1 MGQES
6 RLRAVGTKG
15 GMAFLNSVGALG
27 GLSTFYYLVV
37 PFLFVLTVVVFVH
50 ELGHFLVA
58 RWCGVRVLVFSI
70 GFGRELIGLTD
81 RRGTRWKLAAVPL
94 GGYVKFFGDENVA
107 SVPDRSSVAAMT
119 DAERRES
126 FFHQSLSKRAAIVA
140 AGPIANFILAIVI
153 FAAVFAAY
161 GRPDNVARVEAVEAN
176 SAAATAG
183 FRPGDVVVAIDDHP
197 IRTFTEMQRVV
208 RAHPEKKIQIEI
220 ERDGRFLTV
229 SAVPTLKEVP
239 DNFGKIHRFGILGI
253 QGPRDRIKV
262 GPVEAVGYGAQETW
276 SIIDETFSYLYRMVT
291 GRESA
296 DQLGGPVGIALMS
309 GEAAKLGFDVLI
321 RWVAAI
327 SVSIGLLN
335 LFPIPLL
342 DGGHLLFYGL
352 EGVRGRPLSERTQEI
367 GFRIGFAIVLMLL
380 VFATYNDIPRLFA
393 VFHRIWS

>member
-1 MGQES
+1 
-6 RLRAVGTKG
+6 
-15 GMAFLNSVGALG
+15 MAFLNSVGALG

-50 ELGHFLVA
+50 ELGHFLIA
-58 RWCGVRVLVFSI
+58 RWCGVRVLVFSV
-70 GFGRELIGLTD
+70 GFGRELVGFTD
-81 RRGTRWKLAAVPL
+81 RHGTRWKIAAVPL

-107 SVPDRSSVAAMT
+107 SVPDRASVAAMS
-119 DAERRES
+119 DAERNES
-126 FFHQSLSKRAAIVA
+126 FFHQPLAKRAAIVA
-140 AGPIANFILAIVI
+140 AGPIANFILAIAI

-161 GRPDNVARVEAVEAN
+161 GRPDNVARVDAVEAN
-176 SAAATAG
+176 SAAAAAG
-183 FRPGDVVVAIDDHP
+183 FRPGDVVVAIDDRP

-208 RAHPEKKIQIEI
+208 RAHPDQKIQIEI

-276 SIIDETFSYLYRMVT
+276 SIVDETFSYLYRMVT

-352 EGVRGRPLSERTQEI
+352 EGLRGRPLSERTQEI

>member
-1 MGQES
+1 
-6 RLRAVGTKG
+6 
-15 GMAFLNSVGALG
+15 MAFLSSVGALG

-50 ELGHFLVA
+50 ELGHFLIA
-58 RWCGVRVLVFSI
+58 RWSGVRVLVFSI
-70 GFGRELIGLTD
+70 GFGRELAGFTD
-81 RRGTRWKLAAVPL
+81 RHGTRWKIAAVPL

-107 SVPDRSSVAAMT
+107 SVPDRDTVAAMT
-119 DAERRES
+119 ETERNES
-126 FFHQSLSKRAAIVA
+126 FFHQPLGKRAAIVA
-140 AGPIANFILAIVI
+140 AGPIANFLLAVLI
-153 FAAVFAAY
+153 FGAVFAIY
-161 GRPDNVARVEAVEAN
+161 GRPDNVARVDAVEPN
-176 SAAATAG
+176 SAASAAG
-183 FRPGDVVVAIDDHP
+183 FRPGDLVVAIDDQP
-197 IRTFTEMQRVV
+197 IKTFTEMQRVV
-208 RAHPEKKIQIEI
+208 RGHPDQPIRVTI
-220 ERDGRFLTV
+220 ERDGRDLSV

-239 DNFGKIHRFGILGI
+239 DNFGKVHRFGILGI
-253 QGPRDRIKV
+253 QGPRERIPV
-262 GPVEAVGYGAQETW
+262 GPVAAIGYGAQETW

-321 RWVAAI
+321 RWIAAI

-352 EGVRGRPLSERTQEI
+352 EGLRGRPLSERTQEI

>member
-1 MGQES
+1 
-6 RLRAVGTKG
+6 
-15 GMAFLNSVGALG
+15 LG

-50 ELGHFLVA
+50 ELGHFLIA

-81 RRGTRWKLAAVPL
+81 RHGTRWKLAAVPL

-107 SVPDRSSVAAMT
+107 SVPDRASVAAMT
-119 DAERRES
+119 DAERNES
-126 FFHQSLSKRAAIVA
+126 FFHQPLSKRAAIVA

-161 GRPDNVARVEAVEAN
+161 GRPDNVARVDAVEAN
-176 SAAATAG
+176 SAAAAAG
-183 FRPGDVVVAIDDHP
+183 FRPGDVVVAIDNHP

-208 RAHPEKKIQIEI
+208 RAHPEQKIQIEI

-229 SAVPTLKEVP
+229 TAVPTLKEVP

-276 SIIDETFSYLYRMVT
+276 SIVDETFSYLYRMVT

-321 RWVAAI
+321 RWIAAI

>member
-1 MGQES
+1 
-6 RLRAVGTKG
+6 
-15 GMAFLNSVGALG
+15 MAFLNSVGALG

-37 PFLFVLTVVVFVH
+37 PFLFVLTIVVFVH
-50 ELGHFLVA
+50 ELGHFLIA
-58 RWCGVRVLVFSI
+58 RWSGVRVLVFSI
-70 GFGRELIGLTD
+70 GFGRELLGFTD
-81 RRGTRWKLAAVPL
+81 RHGTRWKIAAVPL

-107 SVPDRSSVAAMT
+107 SVPDRASVDAMSEA
-119 DAERRES
+119 DRNES
-126 FFHQSLSKRAAIVA
+126 FFHQPLGKRAAIVA
-140 AGPIANFILAIVI
+140 AGPIANFILAIII
-153 FAAVFAAY
+153 FAAVFAIY

-176 SAAATAG
+176 SAASAAG

-208 RAHPEKKIQIEI
+208 RAHPDQKIQIEI

-229 SAVPTLKEVP
+229 TAAPTLKEVP

-253 QGPRDRIKV
+253 QGPKDRIKV
-262 GPVEAVGYGAQETW
+262 GPLEAIGYGAQETW
-276 SIIDETFSYLYRMVT
+276 SIVDETFSYLYRMVT

>member
-1 MGQES
+1 
-6 RLRAVGTKG
+6 
-15 GMAFLNSVGALG
+15 MAFLNSVGALG

-50 ELGHFLVA
+50 ELGHFLIA

-70 GFGRELIGLTD
+70 GFGRELVGLTD
-81 RRGTRWKLAAVPL
+81 RHGTRWKIAAVPL

-107 SVPDRSSVAAMT
+107 SVPDRASVEAMSET
-119 DAERRES
+119 ERNES
-126 FFHQSLSKRAAIVA
+126 FFHQALGKRAAIVA

-153 FAAVFAAY
+153 FAAVFAIY

-183 FRPGDVVVAIDDHP
+183 FRPADVVVAIDDQP
-197 IRTFTEMQRVV
+197 IKTFTEMQRVV
-208 RAHPEKKIQIEI
+208 RARPDQKIEVTI
-220 ERDGRFLTV
+220 ERDGRRLTLA
-229 SAVPTLKEVP
+229 AVPTLKEVP
-239 DNFGKIHRFGILGI
+239 DNFGKVHRFGILGI

-262 GPVEAVGYGAQETW
+262 GPIEAVGYGAQETW

-352 EGVRGRPLSERTQEI
+352 EGLRGRPLSERTQETA
-367 GFRIGFAIVLMLL
+367 FRIGFAIVLMLL

-393 VFHRIWS
+393 VFHRILS

>member
-1 MGQES
+1 
-6 RLRAVGTKG
+6 
-15 GMAFLNSVGALG
+15 
-27 GLSTFYYLVV
+27 
-37 PFLFVLTVVVFVH
+37 VH
-50 ELGHFLVA
+50 ELGHFLIA

-70 GFGRELIGLTD
+70 GFGRELVGLTD
-81 RRGTRWKLAAVPL
+81 RHGTRWKIAAVPL

-107 SVPDRSSVAAMT
+107 SAPDRSSVAAMSE
-119 DAERRES
+119 AERHES
-126 FFHQSLSKRAAIVA
+126 FFHQPLGKRAAIVA
-140 AGPIANFILAIVI
+140 AGPIANFILAVVI

-161 GRPDNVARVEAVEAN
+161 GRPDNVARVDAVEAN
-176 SAAATAG
+176 SAAAVAG
-183 FRPGDVVVAIDDHP
+183 FRTADVVVAIDDQP
-197 IRTFTEMQRVV
+197 IRSFTEMQRVV
-208 RAHPEKKIQIEI
+208 RAHPEQKIEVTI
-220 ERDGRFLTV
+220 ERDGRRLTLA
-229 SAVPTLKEVP
+229 AVPTLKEVP
-239 DNFGKIHRFGILGI
+239 DNFGKVHRFGILGI

-262 GPVEAVGYGAQETW
+262 GPLEAVGYGAQETW
-276 SIIDETFSYLYRMVT
+276 SIVDETFSYLYRMVT

-309 GEAAKLGFDVLI
+309 GEAARLGFDVLI

-352 EGVRGRPLSERTQEI
+352 EGLRGRPLSERTQEI

-393 VFHRIWS
+393 AFHRIWS

>member
-1 MGQES
+1 ME
-6 RLRAVGTKG
+6 
-15 GMAFLNSVGALG
+15 FLSSIGAWG

-58 RWCGVRVLVFSI
+58 RWCRVRVLVFSI
-70 GFGRELIGLTD
+70 GFGRELAGFTD
-81 RRGTRWKLAAVPL
+81 RYGTRWKIAAIPL
-94 GGYVKFFGDENVA
+94 GGYVKFFGDDNAA
-107 SVPDRSSVAAMT
+107 SVPDRSSIEAMSE
-119 DAERRES
+119 AERHES
-126 FFHQSLSKRAAIVA
+126 FFHQTLAKRAAIVA
-140 AGPIANFILAIVI
+140 AGPIANFLLAIVI
-153 FAAVFAAY
+153 FAMVFMVY
-161 GRPDNVARVEAVEAN
+161 GRLDTAARVEAVKPD
-176 SAAATAG
+176 SAAAAAG
-183 FRPGDVVVAIDDHP
+183 FRPGDLVVEIDGRS
-197 IRTFTEMQRVV
+197 IRSFADMQRVV
-208 RAHPEKKIQIEI
+208 RAHADQKLQIVV
-220 ERDGRFLTV
+220 ERDGRDVTLP
-229 SAVPTLKEVP
+229 AVPTVTEVT
-239 DNFGKIHRFGILGI
+239 DNFGKTHRYGILGI
-253 QGPRDRIKV
+253 EGPKERLKV
-262 GPVEAVGYGAQETW
+262 GPLAAIGYGVEESW
-276 SIIDETFSYLYRMVT
+276 SIIDDTFSYLYRMIT

-309 GEAAKLGFDVLI
+309 SEAAKLGFDVLI

-352 EGVRGRPLSERTQEI
+352 EGLRGRPLSDRTQEI

>member
-1 MGQES
+1 
-6 RLRAVGTKG
+6 
-15 GMAFLNSVGALG
+15 MAELFLHSFNTLG
-27 GLSTFYYLVV
+27 HGLIGYVV
-37 PFLFVLTVVVFVH
+37 PFLFVLTIVVFFH

-58 RWCGVRVLVFSI
+58 RWAGVKVLTFSI
-70 GFGRELIGLTD
+70 GFGRELAGFND
-81 RRGTRWKLAAVPL
+81 RHGTRWKIAAIPL

-107 SVPDRSSVAAMT
+107 SVPDRSTVDAMT
-119 DAERRES
+119 EAERNES
-126 FFHQSLSKRAAIVA
+126 FFHQSLAKRAAIVA
-140 AGPIANFILAIVI
+140 AGPIANFILAIII

-161 GRPDNVARVEAVEAN
+161 GRPDNVARVDAVEAN
-176 SAAATAG
+176 SAASTAG
-183 FRPGDVVVAIDDHP
+183 FRQGDVIVAIDDHP
-197 IRTFTEMQRVV
+197 IRTFSEMQRVV
-208 RAHPEKKIQIEI
+208 RAHPDQKIQVEV
-220 ERDGRFLTV
+220 ERDGRFLTLT
-229 SAVPTLKEVP
+229 ATPTLKEVP

-262 GPVEAVGYGAQETW
+262 GPIEAIGYGAQETW
-276 SIIDETFSYLYRMVT
+276 SIVDETFSYLYRMVT

-321 RWVAAI
+321 RWVGAI

-342 DGGHLLFYGL
+342 DGGHLLFYGV
-352 EGVRGRPLSERTQEI
+352 EGLRGRPLSDRTQEI

-380 VFATYNDIPRLFA
+380 VFATYNDIPRLLA

>member
-1 MGQES
+1 
-6 RLRAVGTKG
+6 
-15 GMAFLNSVGALG
+15 MAYLSGVGALG

-50 ELGHFLVA
+50 ELGHFLIA

-70 GFGRELIGLTD
+70 GFGRELVGLTD
-81 RRGTRWKLAAVPL
+81 RHGTRWKLAAVPL

-107 SVPDRSSVAAMT
+107 SVPDRTSVAAMS
-119 DAERRES
+119 DAERSES
-126 FFHQSLSKRAAIVA
+126 FFHQPLAKRAAVVA

-153 FAAVFAAY
+153 FAAVFVAY
-161 GRPDNVARVEAVEAN
+161 GRPDNVARVEAIEPN
-176 SAAATAG
+176 SAAAAAG
-183 FRPGDVVVAIDDHP
+183 FRPGDVVVAIDGHP
-197 IRTFTEMQRVV
+197 IRTFTEMQRLV
-208 RAHPEKKIQIEI
+208 RAHPDQKIQIEI
-220 ERDGRFLTV
+220 ERDGRFLTLP
-229 SAVPTLKEVP
+229 ATPTLKEVP
-239 DNFGKIHRFGILGI
+239 DNFGKVHRFGILGI

-262 GPVEAVGYGAQETW
+262 GPVEAIGYGAQETW
-276 SIIDETFSYLYRMVT
+276 SIVDETFSYLYRMVT

>member
-1 MGQES
+1 
-6 RLRAVGTKG
+6 
-15 GMAFLNSVGALG
+15 MAFLNSVGALG

-37 PFLFVLTVVVFVH
+37 PFLFVLTIVVFVH
-50 ELGHFLVA
+50 ELGHFLIA

-70 GFGRELIGLTD
+70 GFGRELLGFTD
-81 RRGTRWKLAAVPL
+81 RHGTRWKLAAVPL

-107 SVPDRSSVAAMT
+107 SVPDRASVDAMSE
-119 DAERRES
+119 AERNES
-126 FFHQSLSKRAAIVA
+126 FFHQPLRKRAAIVA
-140 AGPIANFILAIVI
+140 AGPIANFILAIII
-153 FAAVFAAY
+153 FAAVFAVY
-161 GRPDNVARVEAVEAN
+161 GRPDNIARVEAIEAN
-176 SAAATAG
+176 SAAAAAG

-208 RAHPEKKIQIEI
+208 RAHPDRKIQIEI

-229 SAVPTLKEVP
+229 TAVPTLKEVP

-253 QGPRDRIKV
+253 QGPKDRIKV
-262 GPVEAVGYGAQETW
+262 GPLEAVGYGAQESW
-276 SIIDETFSYLYRMVT
+276 SIVDETFSYLYRMVT

>member
-1 MGQES
+1 
-6 RLRAVGTKG
+6 
-15 GMAFLNSVGALG
+15 MAFLSSVGGLG

-37 PFLFVLTVVVFVH
+37 PFLFVLTIVVFFH

-58 RWCGVRVLVFSI
+58 RWCGVRVMVFSI
-70 GFGRELIGLTD
+70 GFGRELIGFTD
-81 RRGTRWKLAAVPL
+81 RHDTRWKIAAVPL

-107 SVPDRSSVAAMT
+107 SVPDRASVEAMSE
-119 DAERRES
+119 AERRES
-126 FFHQSLSKRAAIVA
+126 FFHQPLDKRAAIVA
-140 AGPIANFILAIVI
+140 AGPIANFILAVAI
-153 FAAVFAAY
+153 FAGVYAVY
-161 GRPDNVARVEAVEAN
+161 GRPDNVARVDAVEAG

-183 FRPGDVVVAIDDHP
+183 FRPGDLVVAIDDQP
-197 IRTFTEMQRVV
+197 IKSFTDMQRVV
-208 RAHPEKKIQIEI
+208 RAHAEQKIEVTL
-220 ERDGRFLTV
+220 EREGNRLPLT
-229 SAVPTLKEVP
+229 AVPTLKEVP
-239 DNFGKIHRFGILGI
+239 DNFGKVHRYGVLGI
-253 QGPRDRIKV
+253 QGPKDRLKV
-262 GPVEAVGYGAQETW
+262 GPLEAIGYGAEESW
-276 SIIDETFSYLYRMVT
+276 SIVDETFSYLYRMVT

-352 EGVRGRPLSERTQEI
+352 EAVRGRPLSERTQEI

>member
-1 MGQES
+1 MAGI
-6 RLRAVGTKG
+6 AAKAAGMKG
-15 GMAFLNSVGALG
+15 GMAFLSSVGALG

-50 ELGHFLVA
+50 ELGHFLIA

-70 GFGRELIGLTD
+70 GFGRELAGFTD
-81 RRGTRWKLAAVPL
+81 RHGTRWKIAAVPL

-107 SVPDRSSVAAMT
+107 SVPDRDTVAAMT
-119 DAERRES
+119 ETERSES
-126 FFHQSLSKRAAIVA
+126 FFHQALGKRAAIVA
-140 AGPIANFILAIVI
+140 AGPIANFILAVVI
-153 FAAVFAAY
+153 FAAVFALY
-161 GRPDNVARVEAVEAN
+161 GRPDNVARVDAVEPN
-176 SAAATAG
+176 SAASGAG
-183 FRPGDVVVAIDDHP
+183 FRPGDLVVAINDQP
-197 IRTFTEMQRVV
+197 IRTFTEMQRLV
-208 RAHPEKKIQIEI
+208 RGHPEQPLQITI
-220 ERDGRFLTV
+220 ERDGRDIIV

-239 DNFGKIHRFGILGI
+239 DNFGKVHRFGILGI
-253 QGPRDRIKV
+253 QGPRDRIAV
-262 GPVEAVGYGAQETW
+262 GPIEAVGYGALETW
-276 SIIDETFSYLYRMVT
+276 SIVDETFSYLYRMVT

-309 GEAAKLGFDVLI
+309 SEAAKLGFDVLI

-342 DGGHLLFYGL
+342 DGGHLLFYGF
-352 EGVRGRPLSERTQEI
+352 EGLRGRPLSERTQEI

-380 VFATYNDIPRLFA
+380 VFATYNDIPRLLT

>member
-1 MGQES
+1 
-6 RLRAVGTKG
+6 
-15 GMAFLNSVGALG
+15 MAFLNSVGALG

-37 PFLFVLTVVVFVH
+37 PFLFVLTIVVFVH

-58 RWCGVRVLVFSI
+58 RRCGVRILVFSI
-70 GFGRELIGLTD
+70 GFGRELIGFTD
-81 RRGTRWKLAAVPL
+81 RHGTRWKIAAVPL

-107 SVPDRSSVAAMT
+107 SVPDRTSVAAMT
-119 DAERRES
+119 DAERNES
-126 FFHQSLSKRAAIVA
+126 FFHQSLGERAAIVA

-153 FAAVFAAY
+153 FAAVFAIY
-161 GRPDNVARVEAVEAN
+161 GRPDNVARVDAVEAN
-176 SAAATAG
+176 SAAAAAG

-208 RAHPEKKIQIEI
+208 RAHPEQKIQIEI

-229 SAVPTLKEVP
+229 SAAPTLKEVP
-239 DNFGKIHRFGILGI
+239 DNFGKVHRFGILGI

-262 GPVEAVGYGAQETW
+262 GPLEAIGYGAQETW
-276 SIIDETFSYLYRMVT
+276 SIVDETFSYLYRMVT

>member
-1 MGQES
+1 
-6 RLRAVGTKG
+6 
-15 GMAFLNSVGALG
+15 MAFSSSVGALG

-50 ELGHFLVA
+50 ELGHFLIA

-70 GFGRELIGLTD
+70 GFGRELIGFTD
-81 RRGTRWKLAAVPL
+81 RYGTRWKIAALPL

-107 SVPDRSSVAAMT
+107 SALTPTTAAAMT
-119 DAERRES
+119 DMERKES
-126 FFHQSLSKRAAIVA
+126 FFHQPLDRRAAIVA
-140 AGPIANFILAIVI
+140 AGPIANFILAVII
-153 FAAVFAAY
+153 FAAVFALY
-161 GRPDNVARVEAVEAN
+161 GRPDNVARVEAIEPN
-176 SAAATAG
+176 SAAAAAG
-183 FRPGDVVVAIDDHP
+183 FRPGDVVVAIDDHT
-197 IRTFTEMQRVV
+197 IKSFTDMQRVV
-208 RAHPEKKIQIEI
+208 RAHPEQKIEVVI
-220 ERDGRFLTV
+220 EREGRPLTFT
-229 SAVPTLKEVP
+229 AVPTLKEVP
-239 DNFGKIHRFGILGI
+239 DNFGKVHRFGILGI

-262 GPVEAVGYGAQETW
+262 GPLEAVGYGAEETW
-276 SIIDETFSYLYRMVT
+276 SIVDETFSYLYRMVT

-352 EGVRGRPLSERTQEI
+352 EGLRGRPLSERTQEI

-380 VFATYNDIPRLFA
+380 VFATYNDIPRLLT

>member
-1 MGQES
+1 
-6 RLRAVGTKG
+6 
-15 GMAFLNSVGALG
+15 MAFLSSVGGLG

-37 PFLFVLTVVVFVH
+37 PFLFVLTVVVFFH

-58 RWCGVRVLVFSI
+58 RWCGVRVMVFSI
-70 GFGRELIGLTD
+70 GFGRELIGFTD
-81 RRGTRWKLAAVPL
+81 RHDTRWKIAAVPL
-94 GGYVKFFGDENVA
+94 GGYVKFFGDENAASIPDRA
-107 SVPDRSSVAAMT
+107 SVEAMT
-119 DAERRES
+119 EAERRES
-126 FFHQSLSKRAAIVA
+126 FFHQPLDKRAAIVA
-140 AGPIANFILAIVI
+140 AGPIANFILAIAI
-153 FAAVFAAY
+153 FAGVYAVY
-161 GRPDNVARVEAVEAN
+161 GRPDNVARVDAVEAG

-183 FRPGDVVVAIDDHP
+183 FRPGDLVVAIDGQP
-197 IRTFTEMQRVV
+197 IKSFTDMQRIV
-208 RAHPEKKIQIEI
+208 RVHAEEKLEI
-220 ERDGRFLTV
+220 TVAREGNRLTLA
-229 SAVPTLKEVP
+229 AVPALKEIT
-239 DNFGKIHRFGILGI
+239 DNFGKVHRYGILGI
-253 QGPRDRIKV
+253 QGPKDRLKV
-262 GPVEAVGYGAQETW
+262 GPIEAVGYGAEESW
-276 SIIDETFSYLYRMVT
+276 SIVDETFSYLYRMIT

-352 EGVRGRPLSERTQEI
+352 EAVRGRPLSERTQEI

>member
-1 MGQES
+1 
-6 RLRAVGTKG
+6 
-15 GMAFLNSVGALG
+15 MAFLSSVGGLG

-37 PFLFVLTVVVFVH
+37 PFLFVLTVVVFFH

-58 RWCGVRVLVFSI
+58 RWCGVRVMVFSI
-70 GFGRELIGLTD
+70 GFGRELIGFTD
-81 RRGTRWKLAAVPL
+81 RHDTRWKIAAVPL

-107 SVPDRSSVAAMT
+107 SVPDRASVEAMT
-119 DAERRES
+119 EAERRES
-126 FFHQSLSKRAAIVA
+126 FFHQPLDKRAAIVA
-140 AGPIANFILAIVI
+140 AGPIANFILAIAI
-153 FAAVFAAY
+153 FAGVYAVY
-161 GRPDNVARVEAVEAN
+161 GRPDNVARVDAVEAA
-176 SAAATAG
+176 SAAAAAG
-183 FRPGDVVVAIDDHP
+183 FRPGDLVVAIDGRP
-197 IRTFTEMQRVV
+197 IKSFTDMQRVV
-208 RAHPEKKIQIEI
+208 RAHPEEKIEVEV
-220 ERDGRFLTV
+220 ERDGRTLTLA
-229 SAVPTLKEVP
+229 AVPALKEVP
-239 DNFGKIHRFGILGI
+239 DNFGKIHRFGQLGI
-253 QGPRDRIKV
+253 QGPKERIKV
-262 GPVEAVGYGAQETW
+262 GPLEAVGYGAEESW
-276 SIIDETFSYLYRMVT
+276 SIVDETFAYLYRMIT

-352 EGVRGRPLSERTQEI
+352 EAVRGRPLSERTQEI

>member
-1 MGQES
+1 
-6 RLRAVGTKG
+6 
-15 GMAFLNSVGALG
+15 MAYFGSVIGWG

-50 ELGHFLVA
+50 ELGHFLIA

-70 GFGRELIGLTD
+70 GFGRELVGLTD
-81 RRGTRWKLAAVPL
+81 RHGTRWKIAAVPL

-107 SVPDRSSVAAMT
+107 SVPDRASVQAMSE
-119 DAERRES
+119 AERNES
-126 FFHQSLSKRAAIVA
+126 FFHQALGRRAAIVA
-140 AGPIANFILAIVI
+140 AGPIANFILAVVI
-153 FAAVFAAY
+153 FAAVFAIY
-161 GRPDNVARVEAVEAN
+161 GRPDNVARVDAVEAN

-183 FRPGDVVVAIDDHP
+183 FQPADVVVAIDDQP
-197 IRTFTEMQRVV
+197 IKTFTEMQRVV
-208 RAHPEKKIQIEI
+208 RAHPEQKIEVTI
-220 ERDGRFLTV
+220 ERDGRLLTLA
-229 SAVPTLKEVP
+229 AVPTLKEVP
-239 DNFGKIHRFGILGI
+239 DNFGKVHRFGILGI

-262 GPVEAVGYGAQETW
+262 GAFEAVGYGAQETW
-276 SIIDETFSYLYRMVT
+276 SIVDETFSYLYRMVT

-352 EGVRGRPLSERTQEI
+352 EGLRGRPLSERTQEI

-393 VFHRIWS
+393 VFHRILS

>member
-1 MGQES
+1 MS
-6 RLRAVGTKG
+6 
-15 GMAFLNSVGALG
+15 FYSSVGALG

-37 PFLFVLTVVVFVH
+37 PFLFVLTIVVFVH
-50 ELGHFLVA
+50 ELGHFLIA

-70 GFGRELIGLTD
+70 GFGRELLGFTD
-81 RRGTRWKLAAVPL
+81 RHGTRWKIAAVPL

-107 SVPDRSSVAAMT
+107 SVPDRTTVAAMT
-119 DAERRES
+119 DAERNES
-126 FFHQSLSKRAAIVA
+126 FFHQSLGKRAAIVA
-140 AGPIANFILAIVI
+140 AGPIANFILAVVI
-153 FAAVFAAY
+153 FASVFAVY
-161 GRPDNVARVEAVEAN
+161 GRPDNVARVEAVEPN
-176 SAAATAG
+176 SAASSAG
-183 FRPGDVVVAIDDHP
+183 FRPGDIVVAIDDHP
-197 IRTFTEMQRVV
+197 IKSFTEMQRVV
-208 RAHPEKKIQIEI
+208 RAHPDQKIQVEI

-229 SAVPTLKEVP
+229 TAVPTLKEIP
-239 DNFGKIHRFGILGI
+239 DNFGKVHRFGILGI

-262 GPVEAVGYGAQETW
+262 GPLEAIGYGAQETW
-276 SIIDETFSYLYRMVT
+276 SIVDETFSYLYRMVT

-352 EGVRGRPLSERTQEI
+352 EGLRGRPLSDRTQEI
-367 GFRIGFAIVLMLL
+367 GFRIGFAMVLMLL
-380 VFATYNDIPRLFA
+380 VFATYNDIPRLLT

>member
-1 MGQES
+1 
-6 RLRAVGTKG
+6 
-15 GMAFLNSVGALG
+15 MASLNSVGALG

-50 ELGHFLVA
+50 ELGHFLIA

-81 RRGTRWKLAAVPL
+81 RHGTRWKLAAVPL

-107 SVPDRSSVAAMT
+107 SVPDRASVAAMT
-119 DAERRES
+119 DAERNES
-126 FFHQSLSKRAAIVA
+126 FFHQPLSKRAAIVA

-161 GRPDNVARVEAVEAN
+161 GRPDNVARVDAVEAN
-176 SAAATAG
+176 SAAAAAG
-183 FRPGDVVVAIDDHP
+183 FRPGDVVVAIDNHP

-208 RAHPEKKIQIEI
+208 RAHPEQKIQIEI

-229 SAVPTLKEVP
+229 TAVPTLKEVP

-321 RWVAAI
+321 RWIAAI

>member
-1 MGQES
+1 
-6 RLRAVGTKG
+6 
-15 GMAFLNSVGALG
+15 LG

-37 PFLFVLTVVVFVH
+37 PFLFVLTVVVFFH

-58 RWCGVRVLVFSI
+58 RWCGVRVMVFSI
-70 GFGRELIGLTD
+70 GFGRELIGFTD
-81 RRGTRWKLAAVPL
+81 RHDTRWKIAAVPL
-94 GGYVKFFGDENVA
+94 GGYVKFFGDENAASIPDRA
-107 SVPDRSSVAAMT
+107 SVEAMT
-119 DAERRES
+119 EAERRES
-126 FFHQSLSKRAAIVA
+126 FFHQPLDKRAAIVA
-140 AGPIANFILAIVI
+140 AGPIANFILAIAI
-153 FAAVFAAY
+153 FAGVYAVY
-161 GRPDNVARVEAVEAN
+161 GRPDNVARVDAVEAG

-183 FRPGDVVVAIDDHP
+183 FRPGDLVVAIDGQP
-197 IRTFTEMQRVV
+197 IKSFTDMQRIV
-208 RAHPEKKIQIEI
+208 RVHAEEKLEI
-220 ERDGRFLTV
+220 TVEREGNRLTLA
-229 SAVPTLKEVP
+229 AVPALKEIT
-239 DNFGKIHRFGILGI
+239 DNFGKVHRYGILGI
-253 QGPRDRIKV
+253 QGPKDRLKV
-262 GPVEAVGYGAQETW
+262 GPIEAVGYGAEESW
-276 SIIDETFSYLYRMVT
+276 SIVDETFSYLYRMIT

-352 EGVRGRPLSERTQEI
+352 EAVRGRPLSERTQEI

>member
-1 MGQES
+1 
-6 RLRAVGTKG
+6 
-15 GMAFLNSVGALG
+15 MAYLNSVGALG

-70 GFGRELIGLTD
+70 GFGRELIGFTD
-81 RRGTRWKLAAVPL
+81 RHDTRWKIAAIPL

-107 SVPDRSSVAAMT
+107 SVPDRSSVAAMS
-119 DAERRES
+119 DAERSES
-126 FFHQSLSKRAAIVA
+126 FFHQSLGKRAAIVA
-140 AGPIANFILAIVI
+140 AGPIANFILAIII
-153 FAAVFAAY
+153 FAAVFAIY
-161 GRPDNVARVEAVEAN
+161 GRPDNVARVDAVEAN
-176 SAAATAG
+176 SAASTAG

-197 IRTFTEMQRVV
+197 IRTFSEMQRVV
-208 RAHPEKKIQIEI
+208 RAHPEQKIQIEI

-239 DNFGKIHRFGILGI
+239 DNFGKVHRFGILGI

-262 GPVEAVGYGAQETW
+262 GPVEAIGYGAQETW
-276 SIIDETFSYLYRMVT
+276 SIVDETFSYLYRMVT

-309 GEAAKLGFDVLI
+309 SEAAKLGFDVLI

>member
-1 MGQES
+1 
-6 RLRAVGTKG
+6 
-15 GMAFLNSVGALG
+15 MAFFSSVGALG

-37 PFLFVLTVVVFVH
+37 PFLFVLTVVVFFH

-58 RWCGVRVLVFSI
+58 RWCGVRVMVFSI
-70 GFGRELIGLTD
+70 GFGRELLGFTD
-81 RRGTRWKLAAVPL
+81 HHGTRWKLAAVPL

-107 SVPDRSSVAAMT
+107 SVPDRTSVAAMSPS
-119 DAERRES
+119 ERGES
-126 FFHQSLSKRAAIVA
+126 FFHQPLHKRAAIVA
-140 AGPIANFILAIVI
+140 AGPIANFLLAIVI
-153 FAAVFAAY
+153 FAAVFAMY
-161 GRPDNVARVEAVEAN
+161 GRPDNVARVEAVEPG

-183 FRPGDVVVAIDDHP
+183 FKPGDIVLAIDGQA
-197 IRTFTEMQRVV
+197 IKSFTDMQRVV
-208 RAHPEKKIQIEI
+208 RAHAEQKIDVTI
-220 ERDGRFLTV
+220 EREANRLTLA
-229 SAVPTLKEVP
+229 AVPTLKEVP
-239 DNFGKIHRFGILGI
+239 DNFGKTHRFGILGI
-253 QGPRDRIKV
+253 QGPKDRLKV
-262 GPVEAVGYGAQETW
+262 GPIEAVGYGAAETW
-276 SIIDETFSYLYRMVT
+276 SIVDETFSYLYRMVT

-309 GEAAKLGFDVLI
+309 SEAAKLGFDVLI